1 MRYARLVSAEL
12 PPPETAPRYRPTSRI
27 LVFDPLDRLL
37 LLRIEDPR
45 LPVLKFWI
53 TPGGGVEP
61 NESFEEG
68 AHRELWEETGIR
80 VPELGPCIWTR
91 RRIVTFEHEQLDLDE
106 RFYLVRVET
115 TEISTDNVTELEKV
129 VLTEHRWWTHDELLT
144 TTDILAPRKLAELIR
159 PILAGQIPTEPLVL
173 TEL

>member
-1 MRYARLVSAEL
+1 MSDVPS
-12 PPPETAPRYRPTSRI
+12 PRYRPTSRV
-27 LVFDPLDRLL
+27 LVLDPLNRLL

-53 TPGGGVEP
+53 TPGGGVDP
-61 NESFEEG
+61 GESFEDG

-80 VPELGPCIWTR
+80 VPALGPCVWTR
-91 RRIVTFEHEQLDLDE
+91 RRIVTFDGEQLDFDE
-106 RFYLVRVET
+106 RSYIVRVDH
-115 TEISTDNVTELEKV
+115 TEINADNHTDEERI
-129 VLTEHRWWTHDELLT
+129 VLTDHYWWTHDELLT

-159 PILAGQIPTEPLVL
+159 PLLAGQIPAEPLVL